1 MKLRIEKI
9 GNFVLK
15 KRRKIGKS
23 IVLSSTKIGSL
34 HLIMVIMKTTSPQL
48 LSLQDLDQFSWLRRS
63 ENDQ

>member
-23 IVLSSTKIGSL
+23 IVLLSTKIGSL
-34 HLIMVIMKTTSPQL
+34 HLIRVIMKTTSPQL